1 MTYYIL
7 ITFAMNCGIP
17 CESIEEDYTLRTF
30 NECREERQ
38 AIIHRYLMQKN
49 ELVWVVCRPEG

>member
-1 MTYYIL
+1 
-7 ITFAMNCGIP
+7 MNCGIP

-49 ELVWVVCRPEG
+49 ELVWVVCRREG